1 MFQPN
6 FVTFTNT
13 DVVSTAPMEGFGG
26 NQNGGFTYAS
36 FADGSGGLIK
46 QMKDWHGNKTGRLY
60 RAEILA
66 AQEYLAA
73 LVGKTMNAPIRDC
86 RFYGAD
92 AKTVVMPF
100 IHGESGKKLGE
111 TELPINHQ
119 GIALR
124 LFDYLTANADR
135 RPKNWMRTPDGRI
148 VGIDHALCNFRPR
161 NPSPELI
168 AEFWNNGV
176 SHESLLILKPKLQ
189 NLAIDFHQLGMGDK
203 HETMM
208 ANLSQLINAFQIL
221 TQYAVITKGDVP
233 GHPFHGNQYE
243 DGAGGGEIQPFCAN
257 GSSSDAVGWL
267 DGHVGTKVWGES
279 DKAFTGNLTPE
290 ELSALR
296 EYTGDTFRDINAEL
310 REHDQGITEADD
322 SGMLYSGPLA
332 TNIQSAIDKSVIDAP
347 VVAFRGLRDDVFAE
361 LQPGD
366 EFRDPGFS
374 STSMVKSV
382 ANAFAGDEGTVA
394 RIEIPAGSHAVA
406 FTSIGEGELLLGA
419 NSHYT
424 FNGYD
429 DKGTALLSYV
439 GTDPDWS
446 GEIKKAAPS
455 GSKPTSRFVWNAG
468 DIRITRRNGEIQK
481 GDVPGHDF
489 HGNQYTE
496 GVLQY
501 DPNKLV
507 SAWSTAERTADWRKL
522 DQPWSQQLNELV
534 LKSPPS
540 TTELF
545 SGVSVPQNEVEGRFG
560 VGKTLHFTLAS
571 FSAKASVARDF
582 ATKREGY
589 KVYSTPKSNTRVIIH
604 IPEGTRSLDTS
615 QYGGG
620 VGRFHEHL
628 VSGDFVVADQRV
640 ANGYTHIYLQSAV
653 QKGDL
658 PGHDFHGNQWTDGY
672 AGGKYAV
679 CNETS
684 ESAIKSWVEDR
695 VTFTCYGPDNWQHD
709 NERMTEAQHSA
720 VSHYAGDGYEAI
732 NYGLRWTD
740 NIRTDRTAVVI
751 QKAIDASVINENIR
765 VFRGFDGNVFAEQHL
780 QPGDTFRDP
789 AFSSTSVSQAVG
801 ERTNGGILAKIDVP
815 AGSHAVGITF
825 MDEAE
830 VLLGANASFTFHGY
844 DSDGAA
850 HLTYLGTDPMHTGV
864 IQKSASAP
872 KPRTSRFIWNAGDFI
887 VTIPNGEIQKG
898 DVLGHPFHGNQW
910 VEFGSMADAGK
921 FFEGKGVSVDTEAA
935 EKMGFGVGEMTT
947 IAKSLE
953 SANEKWPNLY
963 GGEIKQITFERMPTG
978 VAGVQRMQDEF
989 HNPYSKLILDPSF
1002 ISVNRNGIPELA
1014 TTNCARNASDVLA
1027 HEAAHAEINAN
1038 RFIGSQ
1044 PVQSGMYYAYG
1055 ENGQPVPTDSRSG
1068 IITSAMSSVGYMSGF
1083 DLKTDLISKEISDY
1097 AAYSP
1102 DEFNSEVA
1110 VLFANPDRFSA
1121 LPQETQD
1128 KLLAYQSFVNERYGS
1143 QVVKSLGGAD
1153 TIVCNFGLSP
1163 EQIQNLRQQAI
1174 TKGDSP
1180 GHEFHGNQWV
1190 SGYSSSEQPRKWS
1203 KSVVKSLGKGER
1215 PIISPK
1221 ELGILLRQVPKLDPA
1236 KTATADITELRV
1248 NGTNLMG
1255 QNGLGFTREEMPQ
1268 IPTKLRDEFTAALAE
1283 QGITSTKEF
1292 VDPTTLQP
1300 SQSEI
1305 GLGRVSN
1312 CSSRPMV
1319 KSHKASSCSLA
1330 KTTTSLTAI
1339 TIGRQT

>member
-1 MFQPN
+1 
-6 FVTFTNT
+6 
-13 DVVSTAPMEGFGG
+13 
-26 NQNGGFTYAS
+26 
-36 FADGSGGLIK
+36 
-46 QMKDWHGNKTGRLY
+46 
-60 RAEILA
+60 
-66 AQEYLAA
+66 
-73 LVGKTMNAPIRDC
+73 MNAPVRDC

-161 NPSPELI
+161 NPSSELI

-189 NLAIDFHQLGMGDK
+189 NLAIDFHQLGMSDK

-208 ANLSQLINAFQIL
+208 TNLSHLLNAFQIL

-233 GHPFHGNQYE
+233 GHDFHGNQWTNAGTSDFFGKTFHHADITMSDGTILHATAMPHVDGGTFAEVSGEKNGYTIEHTSTDGGYGQTNYQVVARDGDGEAVGTLSYSVEQGDKIPHIQMVETEPRAQGNGLATAMYQVMAANNPKATPDPGMLTDDGAAWWNSPEMQQAKSEVSGLTEYKPIAKGDVLGHAFHGNQYE

-279 DKAFTGNLTPE
+279 DRAFTGNLTPE

-332 TNIQSAIDKSVIDAP
+332 TNIQSAIDKSVVDAP

-481 GDVPGHDF
+481 GDSPGHDF
-489 HGNQYTE
+489 HGNQYT
-496 GVLQY
+496 
-501 DPNKLV
+501 
-507 SAWSTAERTADWRKL
+507 
-522 DQPWSQQLNELV
+522 
-534 LKSPPS
+534 
-540 TTELF
+540 
-545 SGVSVPQNEVEGRFG
+545 
-560 VGKTLHFTLAS
+560 
-571 FSAKASVARDF
+571 
-582 ATKREGY
+582 
-589 KVYSTPKSNTRVIIH
+589 
-604 IPEGTRSLDTS
+604 
-615 QYGGG
+615 
-620 VGRFHEHL
+620 
-628 VSGDFVVADQRV
+628 
-640 ANGYTHIYLQSAV
+640 
-653 QKGDL
+653 
-658 PGHDFHGNQWTDGY
+658 
-672 AGGKYAV
+672 
-679 CNETS
+679 
-684 ESAIKSWVEDR
+684 
-695 VTFTCYGPDNWQHD
+695 
-709 NERMTEAQHSA
+709 
-720 VSHYAGDGYEAI
+720 
-732 NYGLRWTD
+732 
-740 NIRTDRTAVVI
+740 
-751 QKAIDASVINENIR
+751 
-765 VFRGFDGNVFAEQHL
+765 
-780 QPGDTFRDP
+780 
-789 AFSSTSVSQAVG
+789 
-801 ERTNGGILAKIDVP
+801 
-815 AGSHAVGITF
+815 
-825 MDEAE
+825 
-830 VLLGANASFTFHGY
+830 
-844 DSDGAA
+844 
-850 HLTYLGTDPMHTGV
+850 
-864 IQKSASAP
+864 
-872 KPRTSRFIWNAGDFI
+872 
-887 VTIPNGEIQKG
+887 
-898 DVLGHPFHGNQW
+898 
-910 VEFGSMADAGK
+910 
-921 FFEGKGVSVDTEAA
+921 
-935 EKMGFGVGEMTT
+935 
-947 IAKSLE
+947 
-953 SANEKWPNLY
+953 
-963 GGEIKQITFERMPTG
+963 
-978 VAGVQRMQDEF
+978 
-989 HNPYSKLILDPSF
+989 
-1002 ISVNRNGIPELA
+1002 
-1014 TTNCARNASDVLA
+1014 
-1027 HEAAHAEINAN
+1027 
-1038 RFIGSQ
+1038 
-1044 PVQSGMYYAYG
+1044 
-1055 ENGQPVPTDSRSG
+1055 
-1068 IITSAMSSVGYMSGF
+1068 
-1083 DLKTDLISKEISDY
+1083 
-1097 AAYSP
+1097 
-1102 DEFNSEVA
+1102 
-1110 VLFANPDRFSA
+1110 
-1121 LPQETQD
+1121 
-1128 KLLAYQSFVNERYGS
+1128 
-1143 QVVKSLGGAD
+1143 
-1153 TIVCNFGLSP
+1153 
-1163 EQIQNLRQQAI
+1163 
-1174 TKGDSP
+1174 
-1180 GHEFHGNQWV
+1180 
-1190 SGYSSSEQPRKWS
+1190 SGYSSGEQPRKWS

-1268 IPTKLRDEFTAALAE
+1268 IPTKLRDEFTASLAE

-1305 GLGRVSN
+1305 GLGRVSELFIKADGEIPQGKFLLASQDN
-1312 CSSRPMV
+1312 YIIDGHHNWAADVAIHLADPTQMVPIIRVNAPATEVIARGLEWSAERNIASKPLGKSFGQLIGDWWNNFATVIKGDVPGHPFHGNQYQDGEGGGGNSLGSSRSDGSAATLIGSIAV
-1319 KSHKASSCSLA
+1319 GKSVNDWLSGGDINDNDTRGWAKELIAKDIAARLDSKWGDQLGATPSAREEAVSQLISEWANTSNDASATSLA
-1330 KTTTSLTAI
+1330 IQEAAVREFGLTGTAPWDCRDSLLEQRGLPRDASDERMRSAGISPQGIADEVDRINGNVASTLAEKGELYQAFLRAQYDATQEFFKSAGITEVSVYRGMKLGDLFGENLPKWADVPPGTNQDVPLRPLSSFSYSANQAWAFGETVISGTVPVERVLSCATSGFGCLSEKEVVVMSGSGQWQVNGQNDFSNSNLAGADLSGQYFVNSNFSGANLTSANLADANLKEVNLSGANLTRVELSDANLSRANLTNTNLSGANLIHTNLHAADLSDANLIGANLTLAGLNNANLGGANLEGANFSNAYLATTNLNEANLNGTNFTGAKLPLGFI
-1339 TIGRQT
+1339 PPGR